1 MKQIKNKKEKGVTLI
16 ALVVT
21 IIVLIVL
28 AGISINLI
36 FGNLGIVT
44 KAKEARTQMEEAQI
58 KEDIQLKLADL
69 QAKKEITGEKIKA
82 SDVENVILGAG
93 GKVVKNS
100 SGEITGVKIGK
111 KTIPIEEI
119 AKGIIES
126 LPENTKENPQKAGT
140 EVKMPEKWI
149 VSTPN
154 NVTSVRAIATGD
166 GDTIP
171 VPKGFYYVGGNLNTG
186 VIISDEK
193 DDEYDEKIDK
203 TTYEYTTNLKG
214 NQFVWI
220 PCEVNNYRKTDWGV
234 KNADYDTTTPDSE
247 LKKIEKYEG
256 FYVGRYEAGLASE
269 IKESTKQEKSTGTNS
284 VYNLDG
290 IPQSKA
296 GLIPW
301 MFINLTYAK
310 QNSESMYDN
319 DKYKNYVSS
328 ALITGTQWD
337 VILNTLIN
345 RTTLTSADM
354 KNSINWG
361 NFSNNSLLYKGRKAK
376 ADWCKTNS
384 MLWTL
389 MPFEAEKT
397 GTKTKYNDN
406 EPDRELLTT
415 GASSKT
421 EKYHIF
427 DIAGNLWE
435 LTDETSYYENNGQY
449 CVVRGGAFNDPST
462 VCCASHR
469 IGTFNKK
476 ETDFSTG
483 FRTVLYIK

>member
-1 MKQIKNKKEKGVTLI
+1 
-16 ALVVT
+16 
-21 IIVLIVL
+21 
-28 AGISINLI
+28 
-36 FGNLGIVT
+36 
-44 KAKEARTQMEEAQI
+44 
-58 KEDIQLKLADL
+58 
-69 QAKKEITGEKIKA
+69 
-82 SDVENVILGAG
+82 
-93 GKVVKNS
+93 
-100 SGEITGVKIGK
+100 
-111 KTIPIEEI
+111 
-119 AKGIIES
+119 
-126 LPENTKENPQKAGT
+126 
-140 EVKMPEKWI
+140 MPEKWI

-269 IKESTKQEKSTGTNS
+269 IKESTKQEKSTGT
-284 VYNLDG
+284 
-290 IPQSKA
+290 
-296 GLIPW
+296 
-301 MFINLTYAK
+301 
-310 QNSESMYDN
+310 
-319 DKYKNYVSS
+319 
-328 ALITGTQWD
+328 
-337 VILNTLIN
+337 
-345 RTTLTSADM
+345 
-354 KNSINWG
+354 
-361 NFSNNSLLYKGRKAK
+361 
-376 ADWCKTNS
+376 
-384 MLWTL
+384 
-389 MPFEAEKT
+389 
-397 GTKTKYNDN
+397 KTKYNDN

>member
-1 MKQIKNKKEKGVTLI
+1 MAEEKNNKLKK
-16 ALVVT
+16 
-21 IIVLIVL
+21 
-28 AGISINLI
+28 
-36 FGNLGIVT
+36 
-44 KAKEARTQMEEAQI
+44 AR
-58 KEDIQLKLADL
+58 
-69 QAKKEITGEKIKA
+69 
-82 SDVENVILGAG
+82 
-93 GKVVKNS
+93 
-100 SGEITGVKIGK
+100 
-111 KTIPIEEI
+111 IEMNY
-119 AKGIIES
+119 
-126 LPENTKENPQKAGT
+126 L
-140 EVKMPEKWI
+140 
-149 VSTPN
+149 
-154 NVTSVRAIATGD
+154 TGD

-220 PCEVNNYRKTDWGV
+220 PWEVNNYRKTDWGV

-376 ADWCKTNS
+376 AD
-384 MLWTL
+384 
-389 MPFEAEKT
+389 
-397 GTKTKYNDN
+397 
-406 EPDRELLTT
+406 
-415 GASSKT
+415 
-421 EKYHIF
+421 
-427 DIAGNLWE
+427 
-435 LTDETSYYENNGQY
+435 
-449 CVVRGGAFNDPST
+449 
-462 VCCASHR
+462 
-469 IGTFNKK
+469 
-476 ETDFSTG
+476 
-483 FRTVLYIK
+483 